1 MGGPDGGSGKVR
13 LRNPRAGAVRA
24 AAALVLILGVAGC
37 WYWRDP
43 LGFPGSHPVTVYGLD
58 EPVSGSPAHPPS
70 ILGRLFGMCD
80 ADSYY
85 VRDGSTWRCLVL
97 NGPLAVIH
105 VVGQGGQIVIQGQ
118 DLQRLREAA
127 TGQDTRHL
135 VLSAHGTPVCLVPVT
150 ALSGAGP
157 LRLKPLHHDMLAIF

>member
-1 MGGPDGGSGKVR
+1 MR
-13 LRNPRAGAVRA
+13 LRNPRAVAVRA
-24 AAALVLILGVAGC
+24 AVALVLILGVAGC
-37 WYWRDP
+37 WFWRDP
-43 LGFPGSHPVTVYGLD
+43 LAFPGSHSVTVYALD
-58 EPVSGSPAHPPS
+58 EPISRPPAHRPN

-85 VRDGSTWRCLVL
+85 VRDGNTWRCLVL

-105 VVGQGGQIVIQGQ
+105 VVRHGGQIVIQGQ

-135 VLSAHGTPVCLVPVT
+135 VLSAHGTPICLVPIT

-157 LRLKPLHHDMLAIF
+157 LRLTPLHHDVLTIF

>member
-13 LRNPRAGAVRA
+13 LRNPRAVAMRA

-43 LGFPGSHPVTVYGLD
+43 LGFPGSHPVTVYALD

-97 NGPLAVIH
+97 SGPLAVIH

-135 VLSAHGTPVCLVPVT
+135 VLSAHGTPVCLVSIT

-157 LRLKPLHHDMLAIF
+157 LRLKPLHHDVLTIF

>member
-1 MGGPDGGSGKVR
+1 VR
-13 LRNPRAGAVRA
+13 LRNPRAVAVRA
-24 AAALVLILGVAGC
+24 AIALVLILGVAGC
-37 WYWRDP
+37 WFWRDP
-43 LGFPGSHPVTVYGLD
+43 LALPGSHSVTVYALD
-58 EPVSGSPAHPPS
+58 EPISRPPAHPPN

-85 VRDGSTWRCLVL
+85 VRDGNTWRCLVL

-105 VVGQGGQIVIQGQ
+105 VVRHGGQIVIQGQ

-135 VLSAHGTPVCLVPVT
+135 VLSSHGTPICLVPIT
-150 ALSGAGP
+150 ALSRAGP
-157 LRLKPLHHDMLAIF
+157 LRLKPLHHDVLTIF